1 MYSIPTARG
10 RYAVPKWGWGGGVGA
25 GGDMIKEGVLREIS
39 IHGRYFVVW
48 RVGRWNNYQLGK
60 GIGLWNWGHIGCSF
74 RTVNLSY

>member
-1 MYSIPTARG
+1 MYSVPTARG

-48 RVGRWNNYQLGK
+48 RVGRWNNYDRIMELGAHRMFFQ
-60 GIGLWNWGHIGCSF
+60 NC
-74 RTVNLSY
+74 